1 MPPDKLTQ
9 TCIWWRVWG
18 PKQTPSAHYTSTH
31 AAQILISWSELFE
44 CGRFGVIGTCPK
56 LCLECQ
62 MMILV
67 YEVSGCDV
75 QIEPPPPPPPPPPPH
90 PPPPTPPT
98 PPPHPPHP
106 PPPPPP
112 HNPQWLH
119 SLNGSLQATLYC
131 HIDTWF
137 VTCSLWICHYEL
149 LYIYGM
155 MFESWI
161 VTLSILLVTF

>member
-1 MPPDKLTQ
+1 MESQTTPPDKLTQ

-18 PKQTPSAHYTSTH
+18 PKQTPSARYTSTH
-31 AAQILISWSELFE
+31 AAQILISWSELFK
-44 CGRFGVIGTCPK
+44 CGRFGVIGTSPK

-75 QIEPPPPPPPPPPPH
+75 QIEPPN
-90 PPPPTPPT
+90 PT
-98 PPPHPPHP
+98 PPPPA
-106 PPPPPP
+106 
-112 HNPQWLH
+112 PQRLH
-119 SLNGSLQATLYC
+119 SLNGSLQTTLYC

-161 VTLSILLVTF
+161 LTLSILLVTF